1 MNKLRVGVMRG
12 GLGSEYYVSLQT
24 GNTVINTLSRELY
37 EVHDILISN
46 AGEWHIDGVPTTP
59 MKLLQQVDVIFNA
72 LHGEFGEDGKVQ
84 KILDTFNL
92 PYTGSTAIPSAIGMN
107 KDLAKKHFASVGIS
121 VPLGVIVE
129 RGEDVD
135 EVLARVVGKEI
146 RAPFVVKPL
155 SGGSSVGLSF
165 ANNDKE
171 LILAVE
177 RALGYSEKVIIEEYI
192 KGREVTLGVVDSSQ
206 GGNAYTTPPLEI
218 LLPEG
223 TLFDYEKK
231 YKDATY
237 PMGPARLQDH
247 ERRALEGAAL
257 RAHMQLG
264 ARHYSTYDFILTE
277 KGPVLLEANTLPG
290 LMQTSVFPK
299 SLALHGLS
307 LAEFLDYVIGLA
319 LQKK

>member
-1 MNKLRVGVMRG
+1 MRG

-24 GNTVINTLSRELY
+24 GGSVIDALSRDLY
-37 EVHDILISN
+37 EVHDILITN

-59 MKLLQQVDVIFNA
+59 VKLLQQVDVIFNA

-121 VPLGVIVE
+121 VPKGVLAE

-135 EVLARVVGKEI
+135 DVIERVVGAEI

-155 SGGSSVGLSF
+155 SAGSSVGLSL
-165 ANNDKE
+165 AKNDRE

-177 RALGYSEKVIIEEYI
+177 RALGYSEKAIIEEYVQ
-192 KGREVTLGVVDSSQ
+192 GREVTLGVVDSSQ
-206 GGNAYTTPPLEI
+206 GGSAYTTPPLEI

-223 TLFDYEKK
+223 SLFDYDKK
-231 YKDATY
+231 YKNSAY
-237 PMGPARLQDH
+237 PIGPARLKDS
-247 ERRALEGAAL
+247 ERRALEEAAL
-257 RAHMQLG
+257 RAHMHLG

-277 KGPVLLEANTLPG
+277 KGPVLLEVNTLPG
-290 LMQTSVFPK
+290 LTQTSVFPK
-299 SLALHGLS
+299 SLALHGLNLS
-307 LAEFLDYVIGLA
+307 DFVDYILGLA